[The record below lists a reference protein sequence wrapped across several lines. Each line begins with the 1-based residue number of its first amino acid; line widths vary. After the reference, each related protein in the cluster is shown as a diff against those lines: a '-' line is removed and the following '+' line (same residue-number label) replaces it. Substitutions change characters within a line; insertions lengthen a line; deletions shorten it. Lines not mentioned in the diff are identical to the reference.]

1 MNNWMLI
8 IAAGVILI
16 VLIAYGFFKKRKS
29 HKLENMLFPGHKGR
43 KPGKKEKELERTLLR
58 LVHGRTEVAQ
68 RLIELEQ
75 SRHPDK
81 SREWCLQKAVDAI
94 RRERR

>member
-1 MNNWMLI
+1 MLI
-8 IAAGVILI
+8 IAVAVI
-16 VLIAYGFFKKRKS
+16 VLVVIAYGFFKNRKS
-29 HKLENMLFPGHKGR
+29 QKLENMLFPGRLKGR
-43 KPGKKEKELERTLLR
+43 KPGRKEKELERTLLR

-94 RRERR
+94 RRDRR